1 MVDIPFLSALEAD
14 VVAHL
19 DRAIGLN
26 VQPGKKITE
35 RILKSDSDGQTS
47 YTKSC
52 DEGSQRDAQIIKKN
66 HPSHGDQYDLG
77 DEPGSNGDLYA
88 KQLCH
93 WSAPLAG
100 KSVFTHGPV

>member
-14 VVAHL
+14 VVAYL

-66 HPSHGDQYDLG
+66 HPSHGDQYNLG
-77 DEPGSNGDLYA
+77 DVSMATPILRIGS
-88 KQLCH
+88 
-93 WSAPLAG
+93 
-100 KSVFTHGPV
+100 

>member
-14 VVAHL
+14 VVAYL

-66 HPSHGDQYDLG
+66 IPPTAINIILVTVSMATPILRI
-77 DEPGSNGDLYA
+77 GS
-88 KQLCH
+88 
-93 WSAPLAG
+93 
-100 KSVFTHGPV
+100 